1 MIKMTKKINLTIKR
15 FKKIKLILTIK
26 INRPQF
32 NQIKAQQI
40 LNQSQMM
47 TLEIFL

>member
-1 MIKMTKKINLTIKR
+1 MTNYINLIIKR
-15 FKKIKLILTIK
+15 VKKIKLKLTIK

-40 LNQSQMM
+40 INQSQMM